1 MKVYHQNGNKI
12 KVQKRGLLYALL
24 AAGSVVVIAL
34 IVALA
39 VLSGSPSSGK
49 DNTGLVTTR
58 PTEYVLPFNDYT
70 VVRKASIDELVY
82 MPSINMWKTHNGVDF
97 TADGDEKV
105 KVMADGVVKSAEQSS
120 LEGWVIAVDHGD
132 GIISYYKS
140 LESALVKAGDSVK
153 AGDEIGTAGVM
164 ITESDVGKHVHIE
177 MTKGGKIV
185 DPLDYL
191 DTDSTK

>member
-70 VVRKASIDELVY
+70 VVREASIDELVY
-82 MPSINMWKTHNGVDF
+82 ICLLYTSDA
-97 TADGDEKV
+97 ADD
-105 KVMADGVVKSAEQSS
+105 
-120 LEGWVIAVDHGD
+120 
-132 GIISYYKS
+132 
-140 LESALVKAGDSVK
+140 
-153 AGDEIGTAGVM
+153 
-164 ITESDVGKHVHIE
+164 
-177 MTKGGKIV
+177 
-185 DPLDYL
+185 
-191 DTDSTK
+191 